1 MGLGSGLDGLKKRKV
16 LSCQRSLSVTVTEI
30 FLRFIPESVRWLL
43 ARQKNSRA
51 GKIVKRAARMNGVIL
66 SNHLLSGFEGAKTEH
81 KEVSLYLECCWNW
94 DVQRGH

>member
-1 MGLGSGLDGLKKRKV
+1 
-16 LSCQRSLSVTVTEI
+16 VTEI

-66 SNHLLSGFEGAKTEH
+66 SNHLLSEFEGAKMEH
-81 KEVSLYLECCWNW
+81 REVSLYLECCWNW